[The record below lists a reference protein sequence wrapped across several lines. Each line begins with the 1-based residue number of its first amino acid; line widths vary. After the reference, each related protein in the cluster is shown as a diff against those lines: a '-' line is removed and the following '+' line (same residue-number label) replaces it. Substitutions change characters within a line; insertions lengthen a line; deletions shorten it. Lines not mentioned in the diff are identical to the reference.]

1 MLSADASRRP
11 THESTGVPF
20 SAPASP
26 TNVRRGE
33 SKRPSTSIHV
43 ASIVACYCVSQPP
56 PQHQSSDILT
66 NTNPTSVRCATA
78 SAGDSITH
86 LSRGIHTTLPSMWET
101 KQLCEV
107 GKLQVGDTSAE
118 AVEGIFFS
126 IFGLTLW
133 LFGPWEKICADT
145 KRRGFRPAAFAG
157 ILLHRIRMQHTTRH
171 FRISRQQG

>member
-1 MLSADASRRP
+1 MAPSPARSIADCRVEFRALDTHIDVAANNGRPSPPCFQRTRRAGPP
-11 THESTGVPF
+11 TSPCTGVPF

-66 NTNPTSVRCATA
+66 NTNTTSVRCATA

-118 AVEGIFFS
+118 AVEGTFFLS
-126 IFGLTLW
+126 L
-133 LFGPWEKICADT
+133 A
-145 KRRGFRPAAFAG
+145 
-157 ILLHRIRMQHTTRH
+157 
-171 FRISRQQG
+171 